1 MPESVPVELRTFVL
15 RYVDSVGQL
24 EALLLMRT
32 DPSTPWTAA
41 TLAPRLYTSEDE
53 AAGILSRLADEGFLV
68 EDGRDYRFQCADPEL
83 ERPLTALASFYRT
96 HLIAVT
102 NLIHSK
108 PRRIREFADA
118 FKLKKDR

>member
-1 MPESVPVELRTFVL
+1 MPESVPAELRTFVL
-15 RYVDSVGQL
+15 RYIDSVGQL
-24 EALLLMRT
+24 EALLLMRAE
-32 DPSTPWTAA
+32 PSTHWTSAK
-41 TLAPRLYTSEDE
+41 LAPRLYTSPEE
-53 AAGILSRLADEGFLV
+53 AEAILARLADEGFLI
-68 EDGRDYRFQCADPEL
+68 EDAQSYRFECTDPEL
-83 ERPLTALASFYRT
+83 ERSLTALATFYRT